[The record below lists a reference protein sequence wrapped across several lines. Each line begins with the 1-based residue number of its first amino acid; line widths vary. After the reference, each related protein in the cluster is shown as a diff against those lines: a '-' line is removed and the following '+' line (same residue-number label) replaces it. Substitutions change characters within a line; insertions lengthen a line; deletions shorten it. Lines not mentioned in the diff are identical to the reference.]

1 MLNAQ
6 TSVSQT
12 EMLVQRIRPLGNAKR
27 AELFRLLAQKGVDL
41 ARLPIVPLAERQGLA
56 LSYAQQRQWFLWQ
69 LEPHSSAYNMPTV
82 LRLRGSLN
90 VPALRRSFDAL
101 VARHEVLRTRF
112 VQEGGQAYQCI
123 EAEGRVQ
130 LREEELVQHLLEQ
143 AIASEVEQPFDLVNG
158 PLLRVKLLH
167 LGPDDQV
174 LILTQHHIV
183 SDAWSL
189 QLLVQEL
196 IQLYQG
202 FSQDLPPQLSALP
215 LQYADYALWQ
225 RHWMA
230 AGERERQL
238 QYWQQQLHGAP
249 SVLELPSDRPRPASP
264 SHRGGQVGSE
274 LPAALA
280 DGLRQLA
287 RAEGCSLFML
297 LLASFQLLLQRY
309 SGQTDICIGVPS
321 ANRNRPETENLL
333 GFFVNTLVLRSRLDS
348 AVSSRALLQQ
358 VKRTLQDAQAHQDLP
373 FEELVEVL
381 RPQRSLSHSPLFQ
394 VMFNHQSD
402 TSSSEIPLTG
412 LQIEAL
418 GGQRHTA
425 NFDLVLDCVE
435 QGQGLHARFTYACD
449 LFDTSTVERLFAH
462 WQNLLQS
469 MVARPELALAELNM
483 LTRDERELLLHTWN
497 AAGLNQPAEQRCVHQ
512 LIERQAEL
520 RPDVE
525 ALRVGEQCLTYG
537 QLNAWANRLAAQL
550 REYGVGPEV
559 RVGIAI
565 ERSLAMTVSLLA
577 VLKAGGAYVPL
588 DPAHPPER
596 LAYMVEDSGIALLLT
611 QATLLEQLPVQ
622 RLLVTADGADLHGYS
637 ADNGNYRVR
646 AENLAYLIY
655 TSGSTGKPKGVAVS
669 HGPLAMHCLAIAER
683 YGMTPEDRELQFAS
697 INFDGAHERWL
708 VPLVAGSLLMLRDNE
723 LWDAERC
730 CAEIARYGITIACFT
745 PSYLQQ
751 LAEYAGE
758 AGRQL
763 PIRSYTVGGE
773 GTSRATFEQIQRVLQ
788 PARIINGYGPTE
800 TVITPLLWRAY
811 PDTRFD
817 AQYMPVGQPV
827 GARTAYVLDADLQ
840 PVPVGIAGELYIG
853 GEGVARGYHQRPGLT
868 AERFVADPFSANG
881 GRLYRTGDLVR
892 YRDDG
897 VVDYLGRVDHQV
909 KIRGFRIELGEVES
923 ALLGLREVREAVVT
937 VAGEERSKRLLAYVV
952 LAPGLGDENAVFA
965 SLRAQLRQVLPD
977 YMVPAQLVAL
987 PAMPLNPNGKLDRH
1001 ALPAP
1006 SLERSDNYR
1015 APVTALE
1022 QQLAAVWSEVL
1033 QVQNI
1038 GLDDSFFELGGN
1050 SILALEVIS
1059 RVRQLA
1065 IPGFTLSLKTLMA
1078 SPRIS
1083 ELVQVDS
1090 HRGPVLALNQGQRA
1104 SRQLFCLHGG
1114 QGTVFDYA
1122 PLAKALE
1129 PHWAVHGVQCRML
1142 LDSQWLDVSLANMAA
1157 DYADCIMAIQ
1167 PSGPYHLLGWS
1178 LGGALSV
1185 LVAAELEQRGAE
1197 VAFVGLVDSYLPQP
1211 ALTSPAWP
1219 ERLQERLLAMQAEPT
1234 RVAAQCQRWQGQ
1246 GWQHIDLR
1254 QVLPLLEGCAALV
1267 ALGLN
1272 TEEQLNWLRTTL
1284 QLDDLALALARLPRT
1299 QVQPLCWWAEER
1311 EHSARQ
1317 QLDTLYGEPLWHC
1330 AVAQGHFDLLKGKA
1344 LQQSLSERLHGL
1356 AVLTA

>member
-1 MLNAQ
+1 MLE
-6 TSVSQT
+6 VSNRPSQN
-12 EMLVQRIRPLGNAKR
+12 ELLVQRIRPLGNAKR
-27 AELFRLLAQKGVDL
+27 AELFRLLVQKGVDL
-41 ARLPIVPLAERQGLA
+41 GRLPIVPLVEREGLP

-69 LEPHSSAYNMPTV
+69 LEPDSSAYNMPSV
-82 LRLRGSLN
+82 LRLRGVLN
-90 VPALRRSFDAL
+90 VPALQRSFDAL

-112 VQEGGQAYQCI
+112 VQDGAQARQCI
-123 EAEGRVQ
+123 EPHGQV
-130 LREEELVQHLLEQ
+130 LWREQTLTDAAALEQ
-143 AIASEVEQPFDLVNG
+143 AIVAETEAPFDLVNG

-167 LGPDDQV
+167 LGEEDQV
-174 LILTQHHIV
+174 LVLTQHHIV

-196 IQLYQG
+196 IELYQG
-202 FSQDLPPQLSALP
+202 FSLGLPAQLPPLP

-238 QYWQQQLHGAP
+238 QYWQQQLQGAP
-249 SVLELPSDRPRPASP
+249 SVLELPSDRPRPNSP
-264 SHRGGQVGSE
+264 SHRGQQLGCE

-309 SGQTDICIGVPS
+309 SGQSDICVGVPT
-321 ANRNRPETENLL
+321 ANRQRSETQPLL
-333 GFFVNTLVLRSRLDS
+333 GFFVNTLVLRTRLNS
-348 AVSSRALLQQ
+348 ALSSRALLQQ
-358 VKRTLQDAQAHQDLP
+358 VKATVQDAQAHQDLP

-381 RPQRSLSHSPLFQ
+381 RPQRSLSHTPLFQ
-394 VMFNHQSD
+394 VLFNHQSQQAGG
-402 TSSSEIPLTG
+402 EHQVAGLYIEPL
-412 LQIEAL
+412 A
-418 GGQRHTA
+418 GQRQTA
-425 NFDLVLDCVE
+425 HFDLVLDCVE
-435 QGQGLHARFTYACD
+435 QGAALHGRFTYATD
-449 LFDTSTVERLFAH
+449 LFDAATIERLFDH
-462 WQNLLQS
+462 WQQLLQA
-469 MVARPELALAELNM
+469 MVAQPDVALAELS
-483 LTRDERELLLHTWN
+483 LLGAAERQQLLQEWN

-512 LIERQAEL
+512 LIEQQAVL
-520 RPDVE
+520 RPDAE
-525 ALRVGEQCLTYG
+525 ALLVGGHLLTYR
-537 QLNAWANRLAAQL
+537 QLNEWANRLAAQL
-550 REYGVGPEV
+550 REQGVRPEV

-565 ERSLAMTVSLLA
+565 ERSVAMTVSLLA

-588 DPAHPPER
+588 DPAHPSER
-596 LAYMVEDSGIALLLT
+596 LAYMMEDSGISLLLT
-611 QATLLEQLPVQ
+611 QAHLLQRLPQLDGVQ
-622 RLLVTADGADLHGYS
+622 RQVVSADGQDLASYS
-637 ADNGNYRVR
+637 ADNGDYPVH

-708 VPLVAGSLLMLRDNE
+708 VPLVSGSLLMQRDNE

-730 CAEIARYGITIACFT
+730 VAEIERHGITIACFT

-751 LAEYAGE
+751 LAEYTGE
-758 AGRQL
+758 AGRHL

-773 GTSRATFEQIQRVLQ
+773 GTTRATFEQIQRVLQ

-868 AERFVADPFSANG
+868 AERFVADPFSSTG

-892 YRDDG
+892 YRADG

-923 ALLGLREVREAVVT
+923 ALLGLEQVREAVVT

-952 LAPGLGDENAVFA
+952 LAPEQGEESLVLA
-965 SLRAQLRQVLPD
+965 SIRAQLRHLLPD
-977 YMVPAQLVAL
+977 YMVPAQLLAL

-1006 SLERSDNYR
+1006 SLQRSDNYR
-1015 APVTALE
+1015 APHTALE
-1022 QQLAAVWSEVL
+1022 QQLAALWGEVL
-1033 QVQNI
+1033 QVDSV

-1050 SILALEVIS
+1050 SILALEVVS

-1065 IPGFTLSLKTLMA
+1065 LPGFSLSLKALMA

-1083 ELVQVDS
+1083 ELLHSTLSRNPLLV
-1090 HRGPVLALNQGQRA
+1090 LNQGNAERK
-1104 SRQLFCLHGG
+1104 LFCLHGG

-1129 PHWAVHGVQCRML
+1129 PQWSVHGVQCRML
-1142 LDSQWLDVSLANMAA
+1142 LDSHWLDRSLTDMAR
-1157 DYADCIMAIQ
+1157 DYADAIVASQ
-1167 PSGPYHLLGWS
+1167 PAGPYHLLGWS
-1178 LGGALSV
+1178 LGGALS
-1185 LVAAELEQRGAE
+1185 LLLAAELEQRGAQ
-1197 VAFVGLVDSYLPQP
+1197 VAFVGLVDSYLPHSDGLSWQQ
-1211 ALTSPAWP
+1211 
-1219 ERLQERLLAMQAEPT
+1219 RLHERLLAMGADAV
-1234 RVAAQCQRWQGQ
+1234 RVEGLCSRWQGQ
-1246 GWQHIDLR
+1246 GWQQVELGE
-1254 QVLPLLEGCAALV
+1254 VLPLLQGNAAWM
-1267 ALGLN
+1267 ALGLSR
-1272 TEEQLNWLRTTL
+1272 EEQLNWLRTTL
-1284 QLDDLALALARLPRT
+1284 QLDDLALGLQTLPRT
-1299 QVQPLCWWAEER
+1299 RVVPHCWWAEER
-1311 EHSARQ
+1311 DAEVQ
-1317 QLDTLYGEPLWHC
+1317 QQIDAVYNQTLAHGHFQLLKSREWVESL
-1330 AVAQGHFDLLKGKA
+1330 VAQLT
-1344 LQQSLSERLHGL
+1344 L
-1356 AVLTA
+1356 ATA

>member
-1 MLNAQ
+1 
-6 TSVSQT
+6 
-12 EMLVQRIRPLGNAKR
+12 
-27 AELFRLLAQKGVDL
+27 
-41 ARLPIVPLAERQGLA
+41 
-56 LSYAQQRQWFLWQ
+56 
-69 LEPHSSAYNMPTV
+69 
-82 LRLRGSLN
+82 
-90 VPALRRSFDAL
+90 
-101 VARHEVLRTRF
+101 
-112 VQEGGQAYQCI
+112 
-123 EAEGRVQ
+123 
-130 LREEELVQHLLEQ
+130 
-143 AIASEVEQPFDLVNG
+143 
-158 PLLRVKLLH
+158 
-167 LGPDDQV
+167 
-174 LILTQHHIV
+174 
-183 SDAWSL
+183 
-189 QLLVQEL
+189 
-196 IQLYQG
+196 
-202 FSQDLPPQLSALP
+202 
-215 LQYADYALWQ
+215 
-225 RHWMA
+225 
-230 AGERERQL
+230 
-238 QYWQQQLHGAP
+238 
-249 SVLELPSDRPRPASP
+249 
-264 SHRGGQVGSE
+264 
-274 LPAALA
+274 
-280 DGLRQLA
+280 
-287 RAEGCSLFML
+287 
-297 LLASFQLLLQRY
+297 
-309 SGQTDICIGVPS
+309 
-321 ANRNRPETENLL
+321 
-333 GFFVNTLVLRSRLDS
+333 
-348 AVSSRALLQQ
+348 
-358 VKRTLQDAQAHQDLP
+358 
-373 FEELVEVL
+373 
-381 RPQRSLSHSPLFQ
+381 
-394 VMFNHQSD
+394 MFNHQSD
-402 TSSSEIPLTG
+402 MPMGEAPLAG
-412 LQIEAL
+412 LHIEAL

-435 QGQGLHARFTYACD
+435 QGQGLYARFTYACD
-449 LFDTSTVERLFAH
+449 LFDAGTVERLFAH

-469 MVARPELALAELNM
+469 MVAQPEIALAELNM

-497 AAGLNQPAEQRCVHQ
+497 ASGLNQPAEQRCVHQ
-512 LIERQAEL
+512 LIERQAL
-520 RPDVE
+520 QRPDAE
-525 ALRVGEQCLTYG
+525 ALRVGEQYLTYG

-550 REYGVGPEV
+550 REHGVGPEV

-622 RLLVTADGADLHGYS
+622 RLLVTADGADLNGYS
-637 ADNGNYRVR
+637 AANGNYPVC

-708 VPLVAGSLLMLRDNE
+708 VPLVSGSLLMLRDNE

-773 GTSRATFEQIQRVLQ
+773 GTSRATFAQIQRVLQ

-811 PDTRFD
+811 PDTRFE

-868 AERFVADPFSANG
+868 AERFVADPFSHTG

-923 ALLGLREVREAVVT
+923 ALLGLSEVREAVVT

-952 LAPGLGDENAVFA
+952 LAPGLGDEQAVLA

-977 YMVPAQLVAL
+977 YMVPAQVVAL
-987 PAMPLNPNGKLDRH
+987 AAMPLNPNGKLDRH

-1006 SLERSDNYR
+1006 SLERSDRYR
-1015 APVTALE
+1015 APVTAVE
-1022 QQLAAVWSEVL
+1022 QQLAALWGEVL
-1033 QVQNI
+1033 QVAEV

-1059 RVRQLA
+1059 RVRQLPIA
-1065 IPGFTLSLKTLMA
+1065 GFSLSLKALMA

-1083 ELVQVDS
+1083 ELLQADS
-1090 HRGPVLALNQGQRA
+1090 RRGPLLALNQGPRG
-1104 SRQLFCLHGG
+1104 SRRLFCVHGG
-1114 QGTVFDYA
+1114 HGTVFDYA
-1122 PLAKALE
+1122 PLAKALA
-1129 PHWAVHGVQCRML
+1129 PQWAVHGVQCRML
-1142 LDSQWLDVSLANMAA
+1142 LDSRWLDISLASMAS
-1157 DYADCIMAIQ
+1157 DYADYITALQ
-1167 PSGPYHLLGWS
+1167 PNGPYHLLGWS

-1211 ALTSPAWP
+1211 LLNVPAWP
-1219 ERLQERLLAMQAEPT
+1219 QRLQARVLAMGAEPSS
-1234 RVAAQCQRWQGQ
+1234 VAAVCAAWQGQ
-1246 GWQHIDLR
+1246 EWQAVDL
-1254 QVLPLLEGCAALV
+1254 QPLLPLLQNNAAWV

-1272 TEEQLNWLRTTL
+1272 VEEQLNWLRTTL
-1284 QLDDLALALARLPRT
+1284 QLDDLALALASLPRT
-1299 QVQPLCWWAEER
+1299 QVRPICWWAEDR
-1311 EHSARQ
+1311 EHAARQ
-1317 QLDTLYGEPLWHC
+1317 QLDGVYGAALAHH
-1330 AVAQGHFDLLKGKA
+1330 ALAQGHFQLLQGRA
-1344 LQQSLSERLHGL
+1344 LHDS
-1356 AVLTA
+1356 LTAHLGELTTVSA